1 MLIIP
6 FDRPIDWRRPPV
18 VTFALVIVNVFVFFA
33 FQLDDGREMRDLQ
46 AQYYDSGLA
55 EIELP
60 HYREYLQREGDN
72 EFLLK
77 HFGDRIDER
86 NTPWFG
92 RLLSDDEF
100 QQRLAA
106 EQVIEPGDDAYR
118 QWRNERNRFTRSL
131 EDMTVWGHGLRP
143 SEMAPSTF
151 VSHMFLHGGLFHLI
165 GNMLFLVAVG
175 LLVEIGIGSFTLLG
189 LYLLSGLGAAG
200 LYIGLN
206 PGSMIP
212 MVGASGAI
220 AGLVGLCG
228 VLYGLRK
235 IRFFYFIGVYFDYVK
250 APALVLLGLWLGKE
264 LFQYMQYSEI
274 SSVAYT
280 AHIGGIVTGALAG
293 AAVRFGTRAVDEEA
307 LDEREESEAFRNRVA
322 EAQDQLRA
330 MEPERARALFER
342 LAREYPDNLEILEGL
357 FHATRFGPASESYHA
372 AAQRILQLDPVDDAT
387 AQLMVTVYRDY
398 RDRARPR
405 PRLNA
410 TIIDRVIELLLRR
423 GDTGEV
429 APLVRVGLKQP
440 ERFPRIADQACRLA
454 NRLRNDGHREGAAK
468 LYQHVTRHFAET
480 EAARTAE
487 RALRMVSR

>member
-18 VTFALVIVNVFVFFA
+18 VTFALVVANLLVFLL
-33 FQLDDGREMRDLQ
+33 FQLDDGREMRDLRT
-46 AQYYDSGLA
+46 QYYDSGLA
-55 EIELP
+55 AIELP
-60 HYREYLQREGDN
+60 HYREYLQRQGTDQ
-72 EFLLK
+72 FLEYY
-77 HFGDRIDER
+77 GDRIEDR

-92 RLLSDDEF
+92 RLMSDDEF

-106 EQVIEPGDDAYR
+106 EQVIEPGDPDYR
-118 QWRNERNRFTRSL
+118 QWRSERDRFTRSL
-131 EDMTVWGHGLRP
+131 EDWTVWGHGLRP
-143 SEMAPSTF
+143 SEQAPSTF
-151 VSHMFLHGGLFHLI
+151 LSHMFLHGGPFHLI

-175 LLVEIGIGSFTLLG
+175 LLVEIGIGSLTLLG

-200 LYIGLN
+200 LFIGLN

-212 MVGASGAI
+212 LVGASGAI
-220 AGLVGLCG
+220 SGLMGLCG
-228 VLYGLRK
+228 VLYGLRR
-235 IRFFYFIGVYFDYVK
+235 IRFFYFVGVYFDYVK

-264 LFQYMQYSEI
+264 IFQYMQYADV

-280 AHIGGIVTGALAG
+280 AHIGGILTGALGG
-293 AAVRFGTRAVDEEA
+293 AAVRFGTNAVDEEA
-307 LDEREESEAFRNRVA
+307 LDEREESEAFRKRVA

-330 MEPERARALFER
+330 IEPERARALFER

-357 FHATRFGPASESYHA
+357 FHAARFAPASEAYHT
-372 AAQRILQLDPVDDAT
+372 AAQRILRLDPVDEAT
-387 AQLMVTVYRDY
+387 AELMVTTYRDY
-398 RDRARPR
+398 RDRARPK

-410 TIIDRVIELLLRR
+410 AILDRMIELLLHR
-423 GDTGEV
+423 GDAAEV

-454 NRLRNDGHREGAAK
+454 SRLRNDGHPDAAAK
-468 LYQHVTRHFAET
+468 LYRHVTQQFTAT

-487 RALRMVSR
+487 RALRMVSQ